1 MGASRLS
8 TSTPR
13 NQINIRSFTSRCH
26 SGLAPESHRRFNLSE
41 YSHLDELEAEAIY
54 IIREVAAEC
63 EKPVMLYSIGKDSS
77 VMLHLAM
84 KAFYP
89 EKPPFPFL
97 HVNTTWK
104 FREMIKFRDETA
116 KKLGIEM
123 LEYINQ
129 DGVKQGINPFDHG
142 AAYTDIMKTQA
153 LKQALNK
160 YGFTAAFG
168 GGRRDEEK
176 SRAKERI
183 FSFRNSAHAWDPK
196 NQRPEMWKLYNTKI
210 NKGESIRVFPI
221 SNWTE
226 KDIWQ
231 YIKREKID
239 IVPLYFAAP
248 RPVVVRDGNIIM
260 VDDERFPLREG
271 ETPEIKSVRFRTLGC
286 YPLTGGIESTATTL
300 DEIID
305 ETLSAVSSERTS
317 RVIDNEAAGS
327 MERRKRE
334 GYF

>member
-1 MGASRLS
+1 MS
-8 TSTPR
+8 T
-13 NQINIRSFTSRCH
+13 F
-26 SGLAPESHRRFNLSE
+26 
-41 YSHLDELEAEAIY
+41 SHLDELEAEAIY
-54 IIREVAAEC
+54 IIREVAAQC

-77 VMLHLAM
+77 VMLHLAL

-104 FREMIKFRDETA
+104 FKEMIQFRDETA
-116 KKLGIEM
+116 KKLGIDM
-123 LEYINQ
+123 IEYINQ
-129 DGVKQGINPFDHG
+129 DGVKRGINPFDHG
-142 AAYTDIMKTQA
+142 SAYTDIMKTQA
-153 LKQALNK
+153 LKQALTK
-160 YGFTAAFG
+160 YGFDAAFG

-183 FSFRNSAHAWDPK
+183 FSFRNEEQAWDPK
-196 NQRPEMWKLYNTKI
+196 NQRPEMWNLFNTKI
-210 NKGESIRVFPI
+210 NKGESMRVFPI

-226 KDIWQ
+226 TDIWQ

-239 IVPLYFAAP
+239 IVPLYFAAE
-248 RPVVVRDGNIIM
+248 RPVVERDGNIIM
-260 VDDERFPLREG
+260 IDDDRFPLNPG
-271 ETPEIKSVRFRTLGC
+271 EKPVMKSVRFRTLGC
-286 YPLTGGIESTATTL
+286 YPLTGGIESTAHTL

-305 ETLSAVSSERTS
+305 ETLSAVSSERTT
-317 RVIDNEAAGS
+317 RVIDSEAAGS

>member
-1 MGASRLS
+1 MSAL
-8 TSTPR
+8 
-13 NQINIRSFTSRCH
+13 
-26 SGLAPESHRRFNLSE
+26 
-41 YSHLDELEAEAIY
+41 SHLDNLEAEAIY

-77 VMLHLAM
+77 VMLHLAL

-104 FREMIKFRDETA
+104 FKEMIRFRDETM
-116 KKLGIEM
+116 KKYGLQLIEH
-123 LEYINQ
+123 INQ
-129 DGVKQGINPFDHG
+129 EGVKQGVNPFDYG
-142 AAYTDIMKTQA
+142 ASYTDIMKTQA
-153 LKQALNK
+153 LKQALNQ

-183 FSFRNSAHAWDPK
+183 FSFRNEAQAWDPK
-196 NQRPEMWKLYNTKI
+196 NQRPEMWKLYNTHI
-210 NKGESIRVFPI
+210 HKGESMRVFPI
-221 SNWTE
+221 SIWTE

-231 YIKREKID
+231 YIKRENID
-239 IVPLYFAAP
+239 IVSLYFAAE
-248 RPVVVRDGNIIM
+248 RPCVYRDGNIIM
-260 VDDERFPLREG
+260 VDDDRMRLKPG
-271 ETPEIKSVRFRTLGC
+271 EEVMHKKIRFRTLGC
-286 YPLTGGIESTATTL
+286 YPLTGGIESDADTL
-300 DEIID
+300 DAIID